1 MLCDAKGISPGEALN
16 NNHANNADKTTL
28 ALLPTLSAEEVT
40 VASPV
45 PDGDS
50 DGCGTSDFVRLNVPK

>member
-1 MLCDAKGISPGEALN
+1 MAPIRCIRGYRIGFKAHVI
-16 NNHANNADKTTL
+16 